1 MDKTGRICPGKRED
15 KCESRE
21 FSRSP
26 IGCDL
31 DSTFDFE
38 STSSEDDWIED
49 NYSNGNDDMFESVD
63 TVSLHNENSFSEL
76 DTDDTVSSYDASSD
90 GDVWEDVELSDEF
103 DEDIDAVERNGLVSQ
118 VVLGIAFFLTYFHL
132 LYHLSEVAIR
142 TLLTFTRQLIH
153 FLAIITHHDLLLQIM
168 NCIPKSMNTIR
179 NKFKETAFV
188 EYVVCPKCN
197 KLYLLD
203 DCTVNINGHL
213 ESRNCTYVEF
223 PNHQLIS
230 KRRTCGEML
239 LKSVKLGKK
248 MKFVGRK
255 T

>member
-1 MDKTGRICPGKRED
+1 M
-15 KCESRE
+15 
-21 FSRSP
+21 
-26 IGCDL
+26 
-31 DSTFDFE
+31 
-38 STSSEDDWIED
+38 
-49 NYSNGNDDMFESVD
+49 
-63 TVSLHNENSFSEL
+63 
-76 DTDDTVSSYDASSD
+76 
-90 GDVWEDVELSDEF
+90 WEDVELSDKS

-179 NKFKETAFV
+179 NKFKEKAFV

-203 DCTVNINGHL
+203 DCTVNINSIKLGSCICKFGL
-213 ESRNCTYVEF
+213 TSLIILLTAAIFNLMYI
-223 PNHQLIS
+223 LIS
-230 KRRTCGEML
+230 FIQDIRSKC
-239 LKSVKLGKK
+239 KL
-248 MKFVGRK
+248 FH
-255 T
+255 